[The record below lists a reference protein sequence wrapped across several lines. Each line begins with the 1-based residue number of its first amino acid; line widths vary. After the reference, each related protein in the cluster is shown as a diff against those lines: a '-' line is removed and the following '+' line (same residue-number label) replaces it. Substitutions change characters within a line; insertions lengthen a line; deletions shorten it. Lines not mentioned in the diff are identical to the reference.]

1 MWTVSLLKVSSSSR
15 PECTCQVGG
24 AEESD
29 TGSVREEVRSEL
41 ANVVLPG
48 QRLRRCGSSSIETG
62 DEDCGKRET
71 ADLQDI
77 TDFGV
82 TMELGQELQHVSRT
96 EGEALETVR
105 MAERQPGLE
114 QWRRLA
120 AMHDPLAAGRSL
132 DDSRQILSP
141 TKVTKL
147 EDLSHALQA

>member
-1 MWTVSLLKVSSSSR
+1 MKTVEKER
-15 PECTCQVGG
+15 PPITV
-24 AEESD
+24 
-29 TGSVREEVRSEL
+29 
-41 ANVVLPG
+41 
-48 QRLRRCGSSSIETG
+48 
-62 DEDCGKRET
+62 
-71 ADLQDI
+71 QDI

-120 AMHDPLAAGRSL
+120 AMYDPLDAGRSL
-132 DDSRQILSP
+132 GDSRQSLSP

-147 EDLSHALQA
+147 EDLSHALQAW